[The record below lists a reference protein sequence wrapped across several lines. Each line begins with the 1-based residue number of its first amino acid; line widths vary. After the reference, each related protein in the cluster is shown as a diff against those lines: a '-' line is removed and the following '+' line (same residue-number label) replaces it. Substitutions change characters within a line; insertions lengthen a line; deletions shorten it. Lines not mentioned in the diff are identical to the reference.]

1 MFKSQV
7 CFNMKVKVDDVMIK
21 SNELVD
27 RVRDLE
33 ETFEMLR

>member
-1 MFKSQV
+1 MEV
-7 CFNMKVKVDDVMIK
+7 NVDDVMIK
-21 SNELVD
+21 SKELVD